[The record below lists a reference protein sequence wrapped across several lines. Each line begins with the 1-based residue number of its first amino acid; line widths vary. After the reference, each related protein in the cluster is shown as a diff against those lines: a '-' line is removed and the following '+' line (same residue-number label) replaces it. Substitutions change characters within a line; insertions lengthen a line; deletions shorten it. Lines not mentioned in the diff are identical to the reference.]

1 MSNKFKTKYLSKLAV
16 SDVNVDYSYIESK
29 LSSPRKTVIAILVF
43 GCLLGIVHIFKIII
57 FISEKDEL
65 YRLPDDFLFID
76 FFNVT
81 FLFINWCMSISI
93 IPKLNK
99 VRGDEFNNKLTD
111 NIKARIISYYFK
123 KVINFKFI
131 YHISQIYIFSFYKK

>member
-1 MSNKFKTKYLSKLAV
+1 MPNKFKVKYLSKLV
-16 SDVNVDYSYIESK
+16 DFDVNIDYSYIESK

-43 GCLLGIVHIFKIII
+43 GCMLGIVHIFKIII
-57 FISEKDEL
+57 CVSEKDEL
-65 YRLPDDFLFID
+65 YRFPDYFLFID

-99 VRGDEFNNKLTD
+99 VRGDGFNNKLTD

-123 KVINFKFI
+123 KEINFKFK
-131 YHISQIYIFSFYKK
+131 YL

>member
-1 MSNKFKTKYLSKLAV
+1 MKLFLIRMIILGMEVASNIISLAIIPLPNKFKTKYLSKLAV
-16 SDVNVDYSYIESK
+16 SDVNIDYSYIESK

-57 FISEKDEL
+57 CISDKDEL
-65 YRLPDDFLFID
+65 YMLPDDFLFID

-99 VRGDEFNNKLTD
+99 VRGDEFNNKL
-111 NIKARIISYYFK
+111 
-123 KVINFKFI
+123 INFKFI
-131 YHISQIYIFSFYKK
+131 